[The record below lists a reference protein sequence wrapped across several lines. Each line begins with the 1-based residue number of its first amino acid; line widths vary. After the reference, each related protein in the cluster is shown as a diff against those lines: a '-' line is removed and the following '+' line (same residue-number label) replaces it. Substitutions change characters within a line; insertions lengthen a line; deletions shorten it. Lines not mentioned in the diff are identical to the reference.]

1 MRTEIDEKADL
12 IHSLQ
17 TRLSAAVLK
26 ADFQDRDS
34 ISSVVEGLMNNSS
47 SLDGGGGSSSSSSGR
62 SDGDG
67 DDVHLTQLFKIWEEL
82 GLPDDERR
90 EALSYIQKAR
100 VLAKERAVM
109 DAEYQ
114 LQSMVKEA
122 DVVKA
127 QLQLLCNAM
136 GCEISD
142 YLHDEN
148 YQRFVS
154 SDMMSTINNPLL
166 IPMLEALKF
175 SSQQVVGD
183 ICAKLPSFCALKD
196 KLTDIMSEMWLE
208 ISDLPISLRPLAK
221 LTIDMS
227 AINTA
232 SQMDDKTELFEQVM
246 VLSQQLSDYKVSIR
260 STTVVWESELRKLN
274 LIRVQLTSKLIS
286 VRDSCM
292 VLIDELKFVDV
303 RKQLFAL
310 VQSFATANFSSIDQL
325 SSSSSSSTSNDQDQ
339 LSVQA
344 INAAVQL
351 LNVNS
356 ASNPPGSEKLLSAL
370 ERTKLVLESVKATRT
385 TVGLHVSNLLHLFI
399 THFTVDASTASLAKY
414 LNLIT
419 RISEG
424 QQSKVFSTSQVEEL
438 FDGLDFITSYSREI
452 NHDLHTKLRDA
463 LLEVN
468 IGSSESTVCTQIS
481 DYLKHRLQLTAVGG
495 GASDSNS
502 VSSSFIISMEEVV
515 EELEA
520 MSIFIEEEWVQ
531 LQVHR
536 TVSQWHSKYSEEET
550 SSSSSSSS
558 SSSPSSSHPLREV
571 VREVGSINHSSHQ
584 S

>member
-1 MRTEIDEKADL
+1 MRTEIDEKTDL
-12 IHSLQ
+12 IHNLQ

-26 ADFQDRDS
+26 ADFRDCDS
-34 ISSVVEGLMNNSS
+34 ITSVVEGLMNNSAS
-47 SLDGGGGSSSSSSGR
+47 SDGSSNFSSDDDDGGGG
-62 SDGDG
+62 
-67 DDVHLTQLFKIWEEL
+67 DVHLTQLFKIWEDL
-82 GLPDDERR
+82 GLPDEERR

-127 QLQLLCNAM
+127 QLHLLCSAM
-136 GCEISD
+136 GCEVSD

-154 SDMMSTINNPLL
+154 SDMMSTIHNPLL

-175 SSQQVVGD
+175 SSQQVVVD
-183 ICAKLPSFCALKD
+183 ICSKLPSFCILKD

-208 ISDLPISLRPLAK
+208 ISDLPLALRPLAK
-221 LTIDMS
+221 LTIDMPS
-227 AINTA
+227 INAA
-232 SQMDDKTELFEQVM
+232 SQMDDKTQLFEQVM
-246 VLSQQLSDYKVSIR
+246 SLSQQLSDYKVSMR
-260 STTVVWESELRKLN
+260 STVVVWESELRKLN

-325 SSSSSSSTSNDQDQ
+325 SLSSSSSTTSNDQDQ

-385 TVGLHVSNLLHLFI
+385 TVGLHVSNLLHHFI
-399 THFTVDASTASLAKY
+399 THFTVDPATASLATY
-414 LNLIT
+414 LNLLT
-419 RISEG
+419 RINEG
-424 QQSKVFSTSQVEEL
+424 QQSKVFSTSHVEEL

-463 LLEVN
+463 LMEVN
-468 IGSSESTVCTQIS
+468 VGSSESTVCTQIS
-481 DYLKHRLQLTAVGG
+481 DYLKHKLQLTAVGG
-495 GASDSNS
+495 GGGSDSNP
-502 VSSSFIISMEEVV
+502 VISSFIVSMEEVV

-520 MSIFIEEEWVQ
+520 MSIFIEEDWVQ

-536 TVSQWHSKYSEEET
+536 LVSQWRSKYSEDT
-550 SSSSSSSS
+550 S
-558 SSSPSSSHPLREV
+558 SSSHPLRDV
-571 VREVGSINHSSHQ
+571 VREVGSFFPSR
-584 S
+584 

>member
-1 MRTEIDEKADL
+1 MRTEIDEKTDL
-12 IHSLQ
+12 IHNLQ
-17 TRLSAAVLK
+17 TKLSAAVLK
-26 ADFQDRDS
+26 SDFRDCDS
-34 ISSVVEGLMNNSS
+34 ITSVVEGLMNNSA
-47 SLDGGGGSSSSSSGR
+47 SLDGSNSSSISSGDDDGGG
-62 SDGDG
+62 DA
-67 DDVHLTQLFKIWEEL
+67 HLTQLFKIWEEL
-82 GLPDDERR
+82 GLPDEERR

-127 QLQLLCNAM
+127 QLHLLCSAM
-136 GCEISD
+136 GCEVSD

-154 SDMMSTINNPLL
+154 SDMMSTIYNPLL

-175 SSQQVVGD
+175 SSQQVVVD
-183 ICAKLPSFCALKD
+183 ICSKLPSLCTLKD

-208 ISDLPISLRPLAK
+208 ISDLPLALRPLAK
-221 LTIDMS
+221 LTIDMPS
-227 AINTA
+227 INAA
-232 SQMDDKTELFEQVM
+232 SQMDDKTQLFEQVM
-246 VLSQQLSDYKVSIR
+246 AISQQLSDYKVSMR
-260 STTVVWESELRKLN
+260 SSVVVWESELRKLN

-325 SSSSSSSTSNDQDQ
+325 SLSSSTTSNDQDQ

-385 TVGLHVSNLLHLFI
+385 TVGLHVSNLLHHFI
-399 THFTVDASTASLAKY
+399 THFTVDPATASLATY
-414 LNLIT
+414 LNLLT
-419 RISEG
+419 RINEG
-424 QQSKVFSTSQVEEL
+424 KQSKVFSTSHVEEL

-452 NHDLHTKLRDA
+452 NHDLHMKLRDS
-463 LLEVN
+463 LMEVN
-468 IGSSESTVCTQIS
+468 VGSSESIVSTQIS
-481 DYLKHRLQLTAVGG
+481 DYLKHKLQLTVVGG
-495 GASDSNS
+495 GGANDSTP
-502 VSSSFIISMEEVV
+502 VISSFIVSMEEVV

-536 TVSQWHSKYSEEET
+536 LVSQWHSKCSEDA
-550 SSSSSSSS
+550 SS
-558 SSSPSSSHPLREV
+558 SSSHPLRDV
-571 VREVGSINHSSHQ
+571 VREVGSFFPSR
-584 S
+584 

>member
-1 MRTEIDEKADL
+1 MRIEIDEKTDL
-12 IHSLQ
+12 IHNLQ

-26 ADFQDRDS
+26 ADFRDCDS
-34 ISSVVEGLMNNSS
+34 ITSVVEGLMNNST
-47 SLDGGGGSSSSSSGR
+47 SLDGSSSKIS
-62 SDGDG
+62 SDGDD

-82 GLPDDERR
+82 GLPDEERR

-127 QLQLLCNAM
+127 QLHLLCSAM
-136 GCEISD
+136 GCEVSE

-154 SDMMSTINNPLL
+154 SDMMSTIYNPLL

-175 SSQQVVGD
+175 NSQQVVVD
-183 ICAKLPSFCALKD
+183 ICSKLPSFCTLKD

-208 ISDLPISLRPLAK
+208 ISDLPLALRPLAK
-221 LTIDMS
+221 LTIDMPS
-227 AINTA
+227 INAA
-232 SQMDDKTELFEQVM
+232 SQMDDKTQLFELVM
-246 VLSQQLSDYKVSIR
+246 ALSQQLSDYKVSMR
-260 STTVVWESELRKLN
+260 SAVVVWESELRKLN

-325 SSSSSSSTSNDQDQ
+325 SSSSSTTSNDQDQ

-385 TVGLHVSNLLHLFI
+385 TVGLHVSNLLHHFI
-399 THFTVDASTASLAKY
+399 THFTVDPATASLATY
-414 LNLIT
+414 LNLLT
-419 RISEG
+419 RITEG
-424 QQSKVFSTSQVEEL
+424 QQSKVFSTRHVEEL

-468 IGSSESTVCTQIS
+468 VGSSESTVCTQIS
-481 DYLKHRLQLTAVGG
+481 DYLKHKLQLTAVGG
-495 GASDSNS
+495 GGASDSNQFI
-502 VSSSFIISMEEVV
+502 SSFIVSMDEVV

-536 TVSQWHSKYSEEET
+536 LVSQWHSKGSEDT
-550 SSSSSSSS
+550 SS
-558 SSSPSSSHPLREV
+558 SSSHPLRDV
-571 VREVGSINHSSHQ
+571 VREVGWFFPS
-584 S
+584 

>member
-1 MRTEIDEKADL
+1 MRIEIDEKTDL
-12 IHSLQ
+12 IHNLQ

-26 ADFQDRDS
+26 ADFRDCDS
-34 ISSVVEGLMNNSS
+34 ITSVVEGLMNNST
-47 SLDGGGGSSSSSSGR
+47 SLDGSSSKIS
-62 SDGDG
+62 SDGDD

-82 GLPDDERR
+82 GLPDEERR

-127 QLQLLCNAM
+127 QLHLLCSAM
-136 GCEISD
+136 GCEVSE

-154 SDMMSTINNPLL
+154 SDMMSTIYNPLL

-175 SSQQVVGD
+175 SSQQVVVD
-183 ICAKLPSFCALKD
+183 ICLKLPSFCTLKD

-208 ISDLPISLRPLAK
+208 ISDLPLALRPLAK
-221 LTIDMS
+221 LTIDMPS
-227 AINTA
+227 INAA
-232 SQMDDKTELFEQVM
+232 SQMDDKTQLFELVM
-246 VLSQQLSDYKVSIR
+246 ALSQQLSDYKVSMR
-260 STTVVWESELRKLN
+260 SAVVVWESELRKLN

-286 VRDSCM
+286 LRDSCM

-325 SSSSSSSTSNDQDQ
+325 SSSSSSSTTSNDQDQ

-385 TVGLHVSNLLHLFI
+385 TVGLHVSNLLHHFI
-399 THFTVDASTASLAKY
+399 THFTVDPATASLATY
-414 LNLIT
+414 LNLLT
-419 RISEG
+419 RITEG
-424 QQSKVFSTSQVEEL
+424 QQSKVFSTRHVEEL

-468 IGSSESTVCTQIS
+468 VGSSESTVCTQIS
-481 DYLKHRLQLTAVGG
+481 DYLKHKLQLTAVGG
-495 GASDSNS
+495 GGASDSNQFI
-502 VSSSFIISMEEVV
+502 SSFIVSMDEVV

-536 TVSQWHSKYSEEET
+536 LVSQWHSKGSEDT
-550 SSSSSSSS
+550 SS
-558 SSSPSSSHPLREV
+558 SSSHPLRDV
-571 VREVGSINHSSHQ
+571 VREVGWFFPS
-584 S
+584 

>member
-1 MRTEIDEKADL
+1 MRTEIDEKTDL
-12 IHSLQ
+12 IHNLQ

-26 ADFQDRDS
+26 ADFRDCDS
-34 ISSVVEGLMNNSS
+34 ITSVVEGLMNNSAS
-47 SLDGGGGSSSSSSGR
+47 SDGSSNFSSDDDDGGGG
-62 SDGDG
+62 
-67 DDVHLTQLFKIWEEL
+67 DVHLTQLFKIWEDL
-82 GLPDDERR
+82 GLPDEERR

-127 QLQLLCNAM
+127 QLHLLCSAM
-136 GCEISD
+136 GCEVSD

-154 SDMMSTINNPLL
+154 SDIMSTIHNPLL

-175 SSQQVVGD
+175 SSQQVVVD
-183 ICAKLPSFCALKD
+183 ICSKLPSFCILKD

-208 ISDLPISLRPLAK
+208 ISDLPLALRPLAK
-221 LTIDMS
+221 LTIDMPS
-227 AINTA
+227 INAA
-232 SQMDDKTELFEQVM
+232 SQMDDKTQLFEQVM
-246 VLSQQLSDYKVSIR
+246 SLSQQLSDYKVSMR
-260 STTVVWESELRKLN
+260 STVVVWESELRKLN

-325 SSSSSSSTSNDQDQ
+325 SLSSSSSTTSNDQDQ

-385 TVGLHVSNLLHLFI
+385 TVGLHVSNLLHHFI
-399 THFTVDASTASLAKY
+399 THFTVDPATASLATY
-414 LNLIT
+414 LNLLT
-419 RISEG
+419 RINEG
-424 QQSKVFSTSQVEEL
+424 QQSKVFSTSHVEEL

-463 LLEVN
+463 LMEVN
-468 IGSSESTVCTQIS
+468 VGSSESTVCTQIS
-481 DYLKHRLQLTAVGG
+481 DYLKHKLQLTAVGG
-495 GASDSNS
+495 GGGSDSNP
-502 VSSSFIISMEEVV
+502 VISSFIVSMEEVV

-520 MSIFIEEEWVQ
+520 MSIFIEEDWVQ

-536 TVSQWHSKYSEEET
+536 LVSQWRSKYSEDT
-550 SSSSSSSS
+550 S
-558 SSSPSSSHPLREV
+558 SSSHPLRDV
-571 VREVGSINHSSHQ
+571 VREVGSFFPSR
-584 S
+584 